1 MTILGRWKRW
11 WLSLGWGHTECS
23 RTKGNGGGGK
33 GKDNRWL
40 TTLLCSCCT
49 TSHKLSPLK
58 RQYPSSNASMG
69 QSHGWGWLGPL
80 LRWKSRGCWGDQV
93 IWGLGVPFELTG
105 CWRNLVPCLAGL
117 RAMFSYRLSADSCSQ
132 PLTAPCHPLPC
143 GPLHHTAVCFF
154 KTSRRISLFI
164 WLRGSFLESS
174 QKRDSLII
182 LAGDGHLGDHLR
194 RVSATVVNSVKRKE
208 WQRTRW

>member
-1 MTILGRWKRW
+1 
-11 WLSLGWGHTECS
+11 
-23 RTKGNGGGGK
+23 
-33 GKDNRWL
+33 
-40 TTLLCSCCT
+40 
-49 TSHKLSPLK
+49 
-58 RQYPSSNASMG
+58 MG

-105 CWRNLVPCLAGL
+105 CWRNLVPCLEGL
-117 RAMFSYRLSADSCSQ
+117 RATFSYRLSADSCSQ
-132 PLTAPCHPLPC
+132 PLMAPCHTLPC

-174 QKRDSLII
+174 QKRQS
-182 LAGDGHLGDHLR
+182 HHTR
-194 RVSATVVNSVKRKE
+194 RRWAPWGPSETSACHSGQQCEEERMAKNTVVGYGCRGALCVCWNVRTSSWKPWKHTDESLSFGEAPENAASSPVKIKSSKKQSTPRE
-208 WQRTRW
+208 DHRINDT